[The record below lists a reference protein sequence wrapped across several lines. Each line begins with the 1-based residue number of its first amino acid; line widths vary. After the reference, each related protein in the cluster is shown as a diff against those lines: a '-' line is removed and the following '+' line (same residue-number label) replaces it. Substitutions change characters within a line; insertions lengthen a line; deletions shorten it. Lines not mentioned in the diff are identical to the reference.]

1 MWRGHR
7 VPGAERVWYVDR
19 RGLGGLAA
27 GLAAAVILPAARA
40 PPGSS
45 SSHLRYWQTCANA
58 LYIRDRVVGG
68 DGLAPACATAMAGAF
83 RHGRVKYQ
91 AMPSQTGCELR
102 AATAGDLALCIGW
115 IALDGGNLPLARS
128 LYGEARQ
135 LAAGAGDTLLTA
147 RFLPRLVPE
156 QKFEFIKESTGRKN
170 TRRFPDPTNRS
181 HLIAALAYEFVKTGP
196 VLMFCAQ
203 TNFAES
209 CAKAL
214 ADRIELA
221 ELTGETAPDC
231 FTRSRYPSAD
241 IAAAWLGGDDPI
253 TKMLRVGVAV
263 HHGRLPDAVRR
274 AVRTTTGPAASRSSL
289 PPQHS
294 AKASTFRCAPFS
306 STASGAETK
315 TTTKPASPRVTT
327 GTSRDAQDAPVSRPT
342 ASLCISCSTSVTTT
356 TCGSSSTGQ
365 TALSR
370 SPAPCSRSSTTWWR
384 NESPQ
389 RTHLPNSTLV

>member
-1 MWRGHR
+1 M
-7 VPGAERVWYVDR
+7 PGTRC
-19 RGLGGLAA
+19 
-27 GLAAAVILPAARA
+27 
-40 PPGSS
+40 S
-45 SSHLRYWQTCANA
+45 
-58 LYIRDRVVGG
+58 
-68 DGLAPACATAMAGAF
+68 
-83 RHGRVKYQ
+83 
-91 AMPSQTGCELR
+91 
-102 AATAGDLALCIGW
+102 
-115 IALDGGNLPLARS
+115 
-128 LYGEARQ
+128 Q
-135 LAAGAGDTLLTA
+135 LAGFLL
-147 RFLPRLVPE
+147 RLVPE

-170 TRRFPDPTNRS
+170 ARRFPDPTNRS

-274 AVRTTTGPAASRSSL
+274 AVEDDYRSGRIKVLAATTTLGQGVNL
-289 PPQHS
+289 PVRTVLVHS
-294 AKASTFRCAPFS
+294 VRRRDEDNN
-306 STASGAETK
+306 ETRISARDYWNIAGRAGRAGFK
-315 TTTKPASPRVTT
+315 T
-327 GTSRDAQDAPVSRPT
+327 T

-365 TALSR
+365 TASSP
-370 SPAPCSRSSTTWWR
+370 SPAPCSRSSITWCR
-384 NESPQ
+384 DEYPQ
-389 RTHLPNSTLV
+389 RTRLPNSTLV